1 MKKKQ
6 VKFSR
11 KTENQARVDQNQAK
25 LQHTSVMRVI
35 EKIPNE
41 IYAGLD
47 KFYLDG
53 EHSVYGKSNPTSV
66 ALSVSVTEL
75 STTNPNAGPY
85 FFEEDERKVTVTGQ
99 RYFDMLRD
107 FAIPKGLTTLTA
119 EKELHLRKADAFF
132 DLKRRYKAKAETG
145 EIECLTL
152 DFMQNLPLPYDPSN
166 LAFYARQ
173 LWYYVFGIHNLGS
186 KEATIYTYHEG
197 IAKKESNV
205 VTSMLLQYIINH
217 EIASRRLVL
226 ISDDCPGQNKNHVM
240 VYFLYF
246 LVHVLKLFDSILY
259 IFPVRG
265 HSCLSNDQDFSLIE
279 KKKRRMERVEVPEE
293 WDKLTLKAREKPSLF
308 DPRKLF

>member
-1 MKKKQ
+1 
-6 VKFSR
+6 
-11 KTENQARVDQNQAK
+11 
-25 LQHTSVMRVI
+25 
-35 EKIPNE
+35 
-41 IYAGLD
+41 
-47 KFYLDG
+47 
-53 EHSVYGKSNPTSV
+53 
-66 ALSVSVTEL
+66 
-75 STTNPNAGPY
+75 
-85 FFEEDERKVTVTGQ
+85 
-99 RYFDMLRD
+99 
-107 FAIPKGLTTLTA
+107 GLTTLTA

-132 DLKRRYKAKAETG
+132 DLKRRYKAKAEAG

-152 DFMQNLPLPYDPSN
+152 DFMQNLPLPYNPSN

-197 IAKKESNV
+197 IAKKESND

-226 ISDDCPGQNKNHVM
+226 ISDD
-240 VYFLYF
+240 F
-246 LVHVLKLFDSILY
+246 HVLKLFDSILY

-293 WDKLTLKAREKPSLF
+293 
-308 DPRKLF
+308 